1 MKKYKMDRI
10 DQMKEILAEKK
21 NLLVN
26 NRINKMEK
34 AYLDNICNIKVD
46 LEKALRKLTLGKEG
60 GRLVISF
67 LRSSYIV
74 NSHEFYIAYYK
85 GDAFVEEEPECIYF
99 SMQPLFS
106 GIEEDLK
113 EITDELHG
121 KFIRVLSAEKE
132 EACRWYMEHIYSQ
145 FIYVMETAVNCMEI
159 KSGIDIYYGGY
170 MDRVNLLGKYRGGF
184 EKIYY
189 VR

>member
-1 MKKYKMDRI
+1 MKKYKMDRV

-21 NLLVN
+21 NLLIN

-46 LEKALRKLTLGKEG
+46 LEKALRKLAPSQEG
-60 GRLVISF
+60 GRLAISF
-67 LRSSYIV
+67 LRNSYIV
-74 NSHEFYIAYYK
+74 NNHEFYIAYYK

-121 KFIRVLSAEKE
+121 KFIRVLPAEKE
-132 EACRWYMEHIYSQ
+132 EICRWYMGHIYSQ
-145 FIYVMETAVNCMEI
+145 FIYVVETAINCMEI
-159 KSGIDIYYGGY
+159 KTGIVIYYGGY
-170 MDRVNLLGKYRGGF
+170 MDNLETIGK
-184 EKIYY
+184 I
-189 VR
+189 